1 MPCAGSRWCRVA
13 AAVLVLVGTLLV
25 CGPGAAAEEGA
36 AVVAVSAAEAA
47 GPGPGQAPGQG
58 PGCGSSDDGGGLA
71 PAVPP
76 RSGTLCELLPALHV
90 ARAVTGPWGVDE
102 TILDV
107 RPERGP
113 PPLAPPSPLDLSI
126 LRV

>member
-1 MPCAGSRWCRVA
+1 MPWAGSRWCRVV
-13 AAVLVLVGTLLV
+13 AAVLVLVGALLV
-25 CGPGAAAEEGA
+25 CGPGADRGTAHDVPAATG
-36 AVVAVSAAEAA
+36 
-47 GPGPGQAPGQG
+47 APGQP
-58 PGCGSSDDGGGLA
+58 PGCGSSDDEGGVA

-76 RSGTLCELLPALHV
+76 RSGTLCELLPALHA
-90 ARAVTGPWGVDE
+90 ARAATGAWGVDE
-102 TILDV
+102 TVLVV